1 MRPLSSSPSSVDPWL
16 GLREDAT
23 TANQQVWRFFPPYP
37 APLSPSFGVTQTSQH
52 HSSQSSPQLSSL
64 LPRLLRLTRDASSSS
79 SSELAVAKR
88 DADKA
93 LADLTESVAQL
104 DDVVQAVKR
113 DRRRCSTCCSSLKK
127 CCNVECR
134 YGLSQDDVDTRATF
148 AGEIPIES
156 KSLFNAFAA
165 NSRLQLQQHSQALSK
180 FDGISA
186 RALLMSRDSSSSSP
200 PSAAAAGS
208 KANDMAFNAN
218 QLQVQRTA
226 CHHISRHQRHA

>member
-1 MRPLSSSPSSVDPWL
+1 MLL
-16 GLREDAT
+16 I
-23 TANQQVWRFFPPYP
+23 
-37 APLSPSFGVTQTSQH
+37 SQ
-52 HSSQSSPQLSSL
+52 
-64 LPRLLRLTRDASSSS
+64 
-79 SSELAVAKR
+79 
-88 DADKA
+88 
-93 LADLTESVAQL
+93 
-104 DDVVQAVKR
+104 
-113 DRRRCSTCCSSLKK
+113 

-156 KSLFNAFAA
+156 KSLFDAFAA

-186 RALLMSRDSSSSSP
+186 RAHLMSRDSSSSSP

-218 QLQVQRTA
+218 QLQVQRAA
-226 CHHISRHQRHA
+226 CHHISRGRLHAHHATNVMLCFLAQVQHIVAEQDAGLTQLGQSVRLLGDMGRDITVELGQQQRIIDEFDTELNVVTGRFSQAQAKISQVMLFVS